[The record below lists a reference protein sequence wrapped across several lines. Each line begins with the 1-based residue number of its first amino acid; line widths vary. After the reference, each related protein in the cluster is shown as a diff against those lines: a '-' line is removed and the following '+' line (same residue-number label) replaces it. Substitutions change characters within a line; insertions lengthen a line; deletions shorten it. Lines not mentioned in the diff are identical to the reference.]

1 MHHEFF
7 GGVAFYGVK
16 YYIYQYDMIV
26 VYYEP
31 SVRITA
37 GLEEEKVRT
46 VLLFAQGKVKG
57 IVY

>member
-1 MHHEFF
+1 MHHEFCV
-7 GGVAFYGVK
+7 GAALYEVK
-16 YYIYQYDMIV
+16 YQIYQYDTTV
-26 VYYEP
+26 VHYES

-46 VLLFAQGKVKG
+46 VLLFVHGKVKG